1 MRDEK
6 LNMAGGDANDRRR
19 PAGFG
24 GGTSSLA
31 LLLCCLVV
39 CGLGRQPGFAAEAAK
54 SSSDTNGIA
63 LPRPTR
69 VSRESLPAGLLR
81 PAPESIADL
90 RAIEAS
96 VKVLV
101 KKVSPATVAVEVGG
115 ATGSGVI
122 ISSNGLVLTA
132 AHVAG
137 GPDRKVTFTFP
148 DGKRVRGKTV
158 GSDENSD
165 AGLMRI
171 TEGGPWP
178 FVPLGELETA
188 KVGDWVLALGHPGGF
203 DSRRSL
209 VVRLGRLLRIRG
221 DSLQSDCTISPGDSG
236 GPLFDMHGRVIGIH
250 TTISGSMSENF
261 HVPITKFYSEWDE
274 IIPAAK
280 VEEGT

>member
-1 MRDEK
+1 M
-6 LNMAGGDANDRRR
+6 
-19 PAGFG
+19 
-24 GGTSSLA
+24 A

-39 CGLGRQPGFAAEAAK
+39 CGLGHQPGFAADGAK
-54 SSSDTNGIA
+54 STIETNGIE
-63 LPRPTR
+63 LPRPAK
-69 VSRESLPAGLLR
+69 VSRDSLPAGLLK
-81 PAPESIADL
+81 PAPESITEL
-90 RAIEAS
+90 RAIEAR

-137 GPDRKVTFTFP
+137 APDRNVIFTFP

-158 GSDENSD
+158 GSEEDSD

-171 TEGGPWP
+171 TEAGPWP

-188 KVGDWVLALGHPGGF
+188 RAGDWVLALGHPGGF
-203 DSRRSL
+203 DARRSL
-209 VVRLGRLLRIRG
+209 VVRLGRLIRIRG

-250 TTISGSMSENF
+250 TTISGSLSDNF
-261 HVPITKFYSEWDE
+261 HVPIAKFYSEWDE

-280 VEEGT
+280 RKEGT